1 MAHLIPETGELIG
14 EGGGHLIL
22 EGDSL
27 WNGLTNWRDAILTI
41 RSGETESEELNLQA
55 NGSRRVKDITFVSPT
70 LAERVTLRLG
80 DKVSGT
86 YAVLNDGYGNDVV
99 LLSGKSQVQANMTA
113 GSLKLV
119 SDTAVAADRGFYI
132 KGVESKW
139 L

>member
-1 MAHLIPETGELIG
+1 MAHLIPETGDLVG
-14 EGGGHLIL
+14 EGTGHLML

-27 WNGLTNWRDAILTI
+27 WNGLTNWRDAVLTI
-41 RSGETESEELNLQA
+41 REGETESEQLNLQA

-70 LAERVTLRLG
+70 LAERVAVKLG
-80 DKVSGT
+80 DRVGGT

-119 SDTAVAADRGFYI
+119 ADTAVAADRVFYI